1 MHLDRR
7 SFLGMSVALPFIPK
21 ELREGPEPQPI
32 GPIEQYRYILNRF
45 SIESFLP
52 IIVEACHEQQS
63 VFPLEPEVEVS
74 LIRQESLFNPNAI
87 SLAGAVG
94 IAQFI
99 PETARN
105 EYGMKVYVTDDY
117 TEGVRLR
124 KLFLEENRKVS
135 AALGNNHFKLVER
148 HKLRADELDKQ
159 METRFVRYKIDLE
172 RQIEGTTLAE
182 RIALDQRLDP
192 ELAIRNGVRHL
203 AEVCRACADRFG
215 GSVRHNVLRGLA
227 AYNAGLG
234 QVFKFDGMP
243 FLFQTIDY
251 VRKIMVMYD
260 QLMSDRKG

>member
-1 MHLDRR
+1 MHIDRR
-7 SFLGMSVALPFIPK
+7 SFLGMSVALPFIPND
-21 ELREGPEPQPI
+21 LRKGPAPQPV
-32 GPIEQYRYILNRF
+32 GPVEQYRYILDRF
-45 SIESFLP
+45 KIDTFLP
-52 IIVEACHEQQS
+52 IIVEACREQQS

-74 LIRQESLFNPNAI
+74 LLRQESLFNPNAI

-99 PETARN
+99 PETAQD

-124 KLFLEENRKVS
+124 GLFLEENRKVS
-135 AALGNNHFKLVER
+135 AALRNNDFKLVER
-148 HKLRADELDKQ
+148 HKLRTDELGKQ
-159 METRFVRYKIDLE
+159 TETRFVRYKIDLE
-172 RQIEGTTLAE
+172 GQIQGTTSAE

-203 AEVCRACADRFG
+203 SEVCRACSDRFG

-227 AYNAGLG
+227 AYNAGLD

-243 FLFQTIDY
+243 FLFQTVDY

-260 QLMSDRKG
+260 QLMADRKG